1 MRKRMLGANPR
12 YVATWAGHVDTI
24 LEAGLNNDKRQR
36 LLHLRSRTELD
47 ATNEFPRFGRKRET
61 LHDERPRS
69 NGTNEKSQLI
79 AGFLIVPSPRIPP
92 SCLAQLAEI
101 IQAGT

>member
-36 LLHLRSRTELD
+36 LRTRTDSD
-47 ATNEFPRFGRKRET
+47 AANEFPRFGRKRET

-69 NGTNEKSQLI
+69 NGRNEKSQLI